1 MSVIQYLLY
10 DKKIHLPMQE
20 TQETQTSSLGQENPL
35 KLEMATLSSIFAR
48 KIIWTE
54 VGYSTSESQRA
65 RHN

>member
-1 MSVIQYLLY
+1 
-10 DKKIHLPMQE
+10 MQE